1 MYLTEIL
8 KRKKFKTLSSNGKK
22 KLTNLCSVNFLK
34 LNYQEKYRDIQ
45 RNNAKIPPEKGLN
58 RKPKQ
63 EVIKD
68 KVCSEILDKYRHTH
82 IKPSENLH

>member
-8 KRKKFKTLSSNGKK
+8 KRKKFKTLSSKTGKK
-22 KLTNLCSVNFLK
+22 NLQICAAWIFYNSTTKKNTEI
-34 LNYQEKYRDIQ
+34 Y

-82 IKPSENLH
+82 TKPSENLH

>member
-1 MYLTEIL
+1 MQREFSITQLP
-8 KRKKFKTLSSNGKK
+8 RK
-22 KLTNLCSVNFLK
+22 
-34 LNYQEKYRDIQ
+34 IQ
-45 RNNAKIPPEKGLN
+45 RYTGTMLKPPEKGLN

-82 IKPSENLH
+82 TKPSENLH